1 MILRRCL
8 ILQAFSSLAHT
19 IMLSPNGK
27 NVLHRKTTDRQRKS
41 EGVRG
46 QN

>member
-19 IMLSPNGK
+19 IMLSPKGK
-27 NVLHRKTTDRQRKS
+27 NVLRRKTAYRPRKS
-41 EGVRG
+41 ERFIG
-46 QN
+46 QD